1 MAGAEDGARR
11 GDSRRLT
18 WQTRQTT
25 TKEEFMDWTQSLTLM
40 LGSVVLLMLLGTPV
54 ALAFLATNVM
64 GAYVF
69 MGGMPGIDQLARN
82 SISAVITF
90 SLTPIPLFVLMGEV
104 LFQTGLALKVID
116 GFDRLIHRV
125 PARLAVVS
133 VVAGTVFSAV
143 SGSTIATT
151 AMLGRSMTPLM
162 LDKKYHPSMAMGPII
177 AIGGVD
183 MLIPPSALTVLFGSL
198 SYISI
203 SKLLFAGILP
213 GILLA
218 ITIVAYI
225 IIRATLNPA
234 LAPAHEDGPL
244 YSGWEKYRPLVVYV
258 LPLSSIFVVVIGAMS
273 TGLSTPTEAA
283 ALGAAAT
290 IMLAMVYGALSWRNL
305 VSALKGTV
313 HISGIILLIIVG
325 ATAFSQVLGFSG
337 ATNGFLGMVGEL
349 QLSPTLL
356 LVVMIL
362 ILLVLGC
369 FVDQVSMMLL
379 TLPFFMPLIIAA
391 GIDQVW
397 FGVLFLIAM
406 QIGLMTPP
414 FGLLLFTMKS
424 VAPPSVKMHEVY
436 LSAAPFVFISVL
448 MLIAVFFIPSIA
460 TWLPSLLG

>member
-1 MAGAEDGARR
+1 
-11 GDSRRLT
+11 
-18 WQTRQTT
+18 
-25 TKEEFMDWTQSLTLM
+25 
-40 LGSVVLLMLLGTPV
+40 MLLGTPV

-69 MGGMPGIDQLARN
+69 MGGLPGIDQLARN
-82 SISAVITF
+82 SISSVITF

-133 VVAGTVFSAV
+133 VVAGTAFSAI

-151 AMLGRSMTPLM
+151 AMLGRSMTPVM
-162 LDKKYHPSMAMGPII
+162 LKRNYHPTLAMGPII

-183 MLIPPSALTVLFGSL
+183 MLIPPSALIVLFGSL

-203 SKLLFAGILP
+203 TKLLFAGILP

-218 ITIVAYI
+218 IAFVAYI
-225 IIRATLNPA
+225 VISVKLNPA
-234 LAPAHEDGPL
+234 LAPEYEDAPL
-244 YSGWEKYRPLVVYV
+244 HTGWEKYRPLVVYA
-258 LPLSSIFVVVIGAMS
+258 LPLLSIFVVVIGAMS

-290 IMLAMVYGALSWRNL
+290 IILALVYRALDWKNL

-313 HISGIILLIIVG
+313 QISGVILFIIVG
-325 ATAFSQVLGFSG
+325 ATAFSQLLGFSG

-349 QLSPTLL
+349 QLSPTM
-356 LVVMIL
+356 LVVVMMLIL
-362 ILLVLGC
+362 IVLGC
-369 FVDQVSMMLL
+369 FVDQISMMLL
-379 TLPFFMPLIIAA
+379 TLPFFMPLIVAA
-391 GIDQVW
+391 GVDQVW

-406 QIGLMTPP
+406 QMGLMTPP

-424 VAPPSVKMHEVY
+424 VVPPSVTMRDVY
-436 LSAAPFVFISVL
+436 LSAAPYVIISVI
-448 MLIAVFFIPSIA
+448 MLIAVFFIPGIA
-460 TWLPSLLG
+460 TWLPALVG